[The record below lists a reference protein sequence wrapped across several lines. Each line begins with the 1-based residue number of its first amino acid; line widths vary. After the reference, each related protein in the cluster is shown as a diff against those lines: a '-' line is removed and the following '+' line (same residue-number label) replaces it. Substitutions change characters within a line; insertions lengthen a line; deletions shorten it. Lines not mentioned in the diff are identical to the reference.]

1 MPCEGPGAASMVG
14 LPDDA
19 EVDRRQQ
26 ALWEFWLWFLRNQ
39 GSRCTNSLSLH
50 HQHNI
55 VMLQYG
61 IIALIIA
68 VIAGA
73 LGFFVL
79 AGTAALIAKVLL
91 GLFLLIWIVS
101 LFGGKPAG
109 T

>member
-1 MPCEGPGAASMVG
+1 MLYRGAGTASTEGVPG
-14 LPDDA
+14 DA
-19 EVDRRQQ
+19 KGDSRQQ
-26 ALWEFWLWFLRNQ
+26 ALCAIWLWFFRNH
-39 GSRCTNSLSLH
+39 GCRCTNSLSLH

-55 VMLQYG
+55 IMLQYG